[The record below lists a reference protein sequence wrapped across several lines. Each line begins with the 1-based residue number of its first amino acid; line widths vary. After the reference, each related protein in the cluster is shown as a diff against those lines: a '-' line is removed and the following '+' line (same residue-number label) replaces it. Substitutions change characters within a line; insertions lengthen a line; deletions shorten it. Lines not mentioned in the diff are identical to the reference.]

1 MYNNVQNPFLEL
13 TPLIGESPS
22 LTYALTATGA
32 LHYTIMAHDDVSLM
46 PWSAD
51 GTNLTG
57 SWLSVQEVED
67 AAMSSMARRPSS
79 KAYEQFLG
87 LKQRALQQLSRDIE
101 DPVLRNDTRTLITIV
116 VFALM
121 DAIESGGGAWKY
133 HLEGAKRLLQTR
145 QQDSNRSQT
154 QGIIE
159 WLDTSA
165 IDGCLM

>member
-1 MYNNVQNPFLEL
+1 MQNPFREL
-13 TPLIGESPS
+13 TPLIGGSPG
-22 LTYALTATGA
+22 LTYALAATGA
-32 LHYTIMAHDDVSLM
+32 LHYTILSHDDVSLM

-57 SWLSVQEVED
+57 PLLSVQEVEE
-67 AAMSSMARRPSS
+67 AAMNSMARRPSS

-87 LKQRALQQLSRDIE
+87 LKQRALQQLSRDIQ
-101 DPVLRNDTRTLITIV
+101 DPTLRNDTRTLVTIMV
-116 VFALM
+116 LALM

-145 QQDSNRSQT
+145 GEQDNNRGQT

-165 IDGCLM
+165 IDGFLM